1 MVFSLGGKKETVL
14 VLDIGS
20 GSVGGAIVQMDKVRK
35 SKTKILF
42 STRADMVYQQQG
54 DRDHAHDSMIRALE
68 RVVSA
73 LGEVS
78 IGRVDKITCF
88 LAAPW
93 HVSQSR
99 TSTMERKVSFTF
111 SKRFV
116 SAIIDRE
123 TLAFQ
128 DAMHDT
134 YQRHGDTVRVFE
146 KRLTDVTLD
155 GVSSIAPFGRKTL
168 SVALSLFVA
177 GAPEHL
183 LHRIEYTVN
192 HSFRAPVIFNTFMS
206 GAYMA
211 VRSTLPAYEDFFI
224 VNVGG
229 SMTDIGTSKKNIL
242 HTTASLPLGMHAIV
256 RSVAEKSGVTLHE
269 AESLISLTHKKVL
282 TKKYIEHILRIMKDA
297 STTWSRGFKKY
308 FPRSDSPQTVIL
320 FCDTKSSSVLVP
332 ILEDS
337 VSLGTKIVPFVPE
350 YMSGL
355 IEAPLG
361 HTDIFLSVEASILPF
376 I

>member
-1 MVFSLGGKKETVL
+1 MGFSLGHKKETVL

-20 GSVGGAIVQMDKVRK
+20 GSVGGAIVQMDKARK
-35 SKTKILF
+35 GKTKILF
-42 STRADMVYQQQG
+42 STRADMIYQQQS
-54 DRDHAHDSMIRALE
+54 DREHAHDSMIRALE

-73 LGEVS
+73 LGEMSV
-78 IGRVDKITCF
+78 GRVDKIVCF

-99 TSTMERKVSFTF
+99 TSTMERKSSFTF
-111 SKRFV
+111 SKRFA

-123 TLAFQ
+123 VLAFQ

-134 YQRHGDTVRVFE
+134 YHQHGDTVRVFE
-146 KRLTDVTLD
+146 KRLMDVTLD
-155 GVSSIAPFGRKTL
+155 GVSSIAPFGNKSM
-168 SVALSLFVA
+168 SVVLSLFIA

-192 HSFRAPVIFNTFMS
+192 RSFRAPVTFNTFTS
-206 GAYMA
+206 ATYMII
-211 VRSTLPAYEDFFI
+211 RSTLPTYEDFFV
-224 VNVGG
+224 VNIGG
-229 SMTDIGTSKKNIL
+229 SMTDIGTSKKSIL
-242 HTTASLPLGMHAIV
+242 HTTATFPMGIHTII

-282 TKKYIEHILRIMKDA
+282 TKKYTEYVLRVMKN
-297 STTWSRGFKKY
+297 TGIVWSRSFKKY
-308 FPRSDSPQTVIL
+308 FSQSDNPQIVVL
-320 FCDTKSSSVLVP
+320 FCDNRSLPALVP

-337 VSLGTKIVPFVPE
+337 VPLGTKIIPFTAE

-355 IEAPLG
+355 IETPLG
-361 HTDIFLSVEASILPF
+361 HTDVFLSTEASILPF

>member
-1 MVFSLGGKKETVL
+1 MGFSLGGKKETVL

-20 GSVGGAIVQMDKVRK
+20 GSVGGAVVQMDKNRK
-35 SKTKILF
+35 AKTKILF
-42 STRADMVYQQQG
+42 STRADMLYQQHG
-54 DRDHAHDSMIRALE
+54 DREHAHDSMIRALE

-78 IGRVDKITCF
+78 VGRVDKVACF

-111 SKRFV
+111 SKRFT

-128 DAMHDT
+128 DAMHDA
-134 YQRHGDTVRVFE
+134 YRQHGDVVRVFE

-155 GVSSIAPFGRKTL
+155 GTSSLAPFGSKAR
-168 SVALSLFVA
+168 SVVLSLFIA

-183 LHRIEYTVN
+183 LHRIEYTIN
-192 HSFRAPVIFNTFMS
+192 RSFRAPVIFNTFVS
-206 GAYMA
+206 AAYMA
-211 VRSTLPAYEDFFI
+211 VRSALPTYEDFFI

-229 SMTDIGTSKKNIL
+229 SMTDIGTSKKSIL
-242 HTTASLPLGMHAIV
+242 HATATIPLGMHMIV

-282 TKKYIEHILRIMKDA
+282 TKKYTEHVLRVMKDA
-297 STTWSRGFKKY
+297 GSAWSRGFKKY
-308 FPRSDSPQTVIL
+308 FSQSDSPNIVIL
-320 FCDTKSSSVLVP
+320 FSDNKSLPVLVP
-332 ILEDS
+332 VLEQS
-337 VSLGTKIVPFVPE
+337 VALGTTIIPFTPE
-350 YMSGL
+350 YL
-355 IEAPLG
+355 TRLAEIPLD
-361 HTDIFLSVEASILPF
+361 HTDIFLSVEAAILPF